1 MTLSPGDIILT
12 GTPEGVVNVN
22 PGDEVVCEI
31 DGLGRLLNT
40 IVADHPA

>member
-1 MTLSPGDIILT
+1 MTLLPGDIILS

-31 DGLGRLLNT
+31 EGLGRLVNT
-40 IVADHPA
+40 LVSEGS